1 MTKKVFSSDDDMAML
16 GTITH
21 YNGILFGNLF
31 AEQADCEGALAVGG
45 SAELGSPGHGYDV
58 GAASVP
64 GWGSVVIGNYEN
76 PEGYPSFLLGGE
88 VTPQS
93 ISAQIYGGPVV
104 LREGYRQQYES
115 GSFRFGSNDV
125 RYAQDADIAGFFA
138 HAKER
143 FARTGQVLFDKNARH
158 IPLSGLADLT
168 ALDQNLYMSQ
178 NIDTEKRILVY
189 TILCG
194 EGDSLAISDIGLG
207 GYVSG
212 YDMIVINAAAG
223 QISFGSGA
231 VLYNGSIV
239 NTSVPRIYPGNELLA
254 MLASKIVFN
263 FPNATAI
270 SLENYGLIGSLIA
283 PNAMVTGAGGSING
297 MLAAGSLNQKNG
309 KELHA
314 FTLPLG
320 EELLSLA
327 LKADPAGLAVHKTD
341 AETAQALAGAQFVLY
356 EYDEGQGDVAAS
368 GVTGENGTLVFERL
382 APGCYLLKE
391 TVPPPGYQLPAE
403 HEWIID
409 LTN

>member
-1 MTKKVFSSDDDMAML
+1 MTNKFDDIAML

-21 YNGILFGNLF
+21 YNGILFGDLF

-93 ISAQIYGGPVV
+93 VSAQIYGGPVV
-104 LREGYRQQYES
+104 LREGYQQAYES

-125 RYAQDADIAGFFA
+125 RYAQDADIADFFA
-138 HAKER
+138 HAKEQ
-143 FARTGQVLFDKNARH
+143 FARTGQVLFDNNVQH
-158 IPLSGLADLT
+158 ILRSDLADLT
-168 ALDQNLYMSQ
+168 ALDQSLYLSR
-178 NIDTEKRILVY
+178 NIDTDKRILVY

-194 EGDSLAISDIGLG
+194 TGDSLAISDIGLG
-207 GYVSG
+207 DYVND
-212 YDMIVINAAAG
+212 YDVIVINAAAA
-223 QISFGSGA
+223 QISFGGGA
-231 VLYNGSIV
+231 VLYHGSVV

-263 FPNATAI
+263 FPNATEI
-270 SLENYGLIGSLIA
+270 RMENYGLIGSLIV
-283 PNAMVTGAGGSING
+283 PNAMITGMGGSING
-297 MLAAGSLNQKNG
+297 MLAANSLNQKNG

-327 LKADPAGLAVHKTD
+327 LKTAPASLTVHKTD
-341 AETAQALAGAQFVLY
+341 AETEQALEGAQFVLY
-356 EYDEGQGDVAAS
+356 EYDEGPGGVVTS
-368 GVTGENGTLVFERL
+368 GVTDEDGTLVFEPL
-382 APGCYLLKE
+382 AAGYYLLKE
-391 TVPPPGYQLPAE
+391 TVPPPGYQLSAE

-409 LTN
+409 LTK

>member
-1 MTKKVFSSDDDMAML
+1 ML

-21 YNGILFGNLF
+21 YNGILFGDLL

-45 SAELGSPGHGYDV
+45 NAELGSPGHGYDV

-64 GWGSVVIGNYEN
+64 GWGSVVIGNYAN

-93 ISAQIYGGPVV
+93 VSAQIYGGPVV

-115 GSFRFGSNDV
+115 GGFQFGSSDV
-125 RYAQDADIAGFFA
+125 QYAQDAAIADFFA
-138 HAKER
+138 YAKEQ
-143 FARTGQVLFDKNARH
+143 FTHTGQVLFDKNAQH
-158 IPLSGLADLT
+158 IALGDLADLT
-168 ALDQNLYMSQ
+168 ALNQSLYLSQ
-178 NIDTEKRILVY
+178 NIDTNKRILIY
-189 TILCG
+189 TIQCA
-194 EGDSLAISDIGLG
+194 EEDSILISDIGLG
-207 GYVSG
+207 DYVND
-212 YDMIVINAAAG
+212 YDVIVINAAAT
-223 QISFGSGA
+223 QISFSGGA

-239 NTSVPRIYPGNELLA
+239 NTSVPRIYAGNELLA

-263 FPNATAI
+263 FPNAAAI
-270 SLENYGLIGSLIA
+270 SMENYGLIGSLIA

-297 MLAAGSLNQKNG
+297 MLAADSLNQKNG

-320 EELLSLA
+320 EELLRLA
-327 LKADPAGLAVHKTD
+327 LRTDPVGLTVQKND

-356 EYDEGQGDVAAS
+356 EYDGSQGDVVTS
-368 GVTGENGTLVFERL
+368 GVTDENGALVFGQL
-382 APGCYLLKE
+382 APGYYLLQE

-409 LTN
+409 LTNQN